1 MEMKQNSESPEKAG
15 KTRKIV
21 TTLIVLVVLAAL
33 FLAAK
38 YLVSS
43 VDILEL
49 LKKLHGG

>member
-1 MEMKQNSESPEKAG
+1 MKVKQNSESPETVG

-21 TTLIVLVVLAAL
+21 TALIVLVVFVAL

-43 VDILEL
+43 VDIVEL